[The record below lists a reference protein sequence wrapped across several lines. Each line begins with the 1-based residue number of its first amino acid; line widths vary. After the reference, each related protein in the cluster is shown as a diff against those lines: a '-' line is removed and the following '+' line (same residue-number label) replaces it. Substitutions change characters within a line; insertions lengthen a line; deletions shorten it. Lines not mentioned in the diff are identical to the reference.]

1 MSAKLK
7 AAIGVLLI
15 LVGVSTICL
24 GIFMLR
30 GGSEYE
36 YGDVKIE
43 SLTDAGDAVVLE
55 AVSFS
60 ITAKQLTDAAQMEIW
75 AGVSEEEAYA
85 NAEKALVEKYAMYRM
100 ATANGI
106 EPDEEAARAEVEAN
120 REVSKTASNYEDFQ
134 NFLDHIGMTHDEYWD
149 SQYTNFLEY
158 DAIDRFKQKLKSEFI
173 SGGKSEMDWEKYYKD
188 FVAATVKKEKIKVI
202 KND

>member
-15 LVGVSTICL
+15 FVGMATICF

-30 GGSEYE
+30 AGSEYE

-43 SLTDAGDAVVLE
+43 NLTDAGDTVVLE

-85 NAEKALVEKYAMYRM
+85 HAEKALVEKYAMYRM

-106 EPDEEAARAEVEAN
+106 VPDEEAVQAEIEYN
-120 REVSKTASNYEDFQ
+120 REISETASNYENFRS
-134 NFLDHIGMTHDEYWD
+134 FLDHIGMTHDEYWD
-149 SQYTNFLEY
+149 SQYTNFSEY
-158 DAIDRFKQKLKSEFI
+158 DAIDQFKQKLKSDFI
-173 SGGKSEMDWEKYYKD
+173 GSGKSEMDWENYYND
-188 FVAATVKKEKIKVI
+188 FVADTVKKEKIKVVQ
-202 KND
+202 ND